1 MKSSKLP
8 SGSYRVQKQING
20 QRLSMTFDHKP
31 TKKEVEEE
39 IARRLGY
46 YNGKLTF
53 EAAATNYID
62 ARTNILSPSTIRGYR
77 QLLNCYTQ
85 SFMLKP
91 LDDITNNDVQRE
103 INRFAGSVSP
113 KTVKNRYTFISS
125 VFAEFRPDVS
135 LRVNLPMMVRKTP
148 YIPTSEEIKMLIS
161 EAEGTQYKTA
171 LLLGCCGLRRGEIC
185 ALTLDD
191 IDFDN
196 NIVHVTKDIV
206 ASDNNEWIVK
216 APKTI
221 QSIRDVVV
229 PDSVI
234 ESIKQNGLYRK
245 NPHCITEWMHK
256 KQDKLGMQHFSL
268 HKLRH
273 YFVSAAHEK
282 GLSDASIMQA
292 GGWAA
297 PNVMIKHYRHAQ
309 NTDAVT
315 SAVLEDII

>member
-1 MKSSKLP
+1 MKSKKLP

-20 QRLSMTFDHKP
+20 QRISMTFDHKP
-31 TKKEVEEE
+31 TKKEIEDE

-77 QLLNCYTQ
+77 QLMNCY
-85 SFMLKP
+85 SPGFMYKA
-91 LDDITNNDVQRE
+91 LDDITNNDIQRE
-103 INRFAGSVSP
+103 INRFAGTVSP

-125 VFAEFRPDVS
+125 IFAEFRPDIT
-135 LRVNLPMMVRKTP
+135 LRVNLPMMVRKEP
-148 YIPTSEEIKMLIS
+148 YIPTSEEIRLLIS

-191 IDFDN
+191 IDMDR
-196 NIVHVTKDIV
+196 NIVHVNKDLV
-206 ASDNNEWIVK
+206 TSDKNEWIVK
-216 APKTI
+216 APKTP
-221 QSIRDVVV
+221 QSIRDVIV
-229 PDSVI
+229 PATVI
-234 ESIKQNGLYRK
+234 ESIRQNGLYRK
-245 NPHCITEWMHK
+245 NPHNITEWMHR
-256 KQDKLGMQHFSL
+256 KQDKLGIPRFSL

-309 NTDAVT
+309 NSDAVT